1 MICNCEAVYYLFI
14 RIMLDIIELNL
25 KSWDWKGQTIW
36 SKETWEVWHPVSVIL
51 NRIESWYYQTKEVE
65 MNIETLSLTN
75 YSFTTNDLYDFI
87 THYKLVENADLSYPI
102 ILNRRGEIVDWRHRL
117 VKAILKWDKTIKWIM
132 VLDSDIY

>member
-1 MICNCEAVYYLFI
+1 
-14 RIMLDIIELNL
+14 MLDIIELNL

-36 SKETWEVWHPVSVIL
+36 SKETWEVWYPVSVLL

-75 YSFTTNDLYDFI
+75 YSFTTNDLYDFM

-102 ILNRRGEIVDWRHRL
+102 ILNRRWEIVDWRHRL
-117 VKAILKWDKTIKWIM
+117 CKAILQWHKTIKWIM
-132 VLDSDIY
+132 ILDSDIYE